1 MSGKVVYEKNA
12 NDDERIQIVRSA
24 LKSYNDFPK
33 PGIIFQD
40 IFAVFSNPSALEAL
54 FGIAKD
60 FSASISNDID
70 VIVGLDSRG
79 FLFGP
84 IMANFI
90 GKPFVPARKAGK
102 LPGVCVN
109 VEYSLEYGSDKL
121 EIQQDSIKQGGRVLI
136 VDDLLATG
144 GTMAAAVDLVKKVGG
159 EVVSCWV
166 VMELAGLQGRD
177 KVDAPLQAV
186 IQL

>member
-1 MSGKVVYEKNA
+1 MSGIVDKRNNA
-12 NDDERIQIVRSA
+12 PDERIQIVRSA
-24 LKSYNDFPK
+24 LKSYEDFPK
-33 PGIIFQD
+33 PGIVFQD

-60 FSASISNDID
+60 YSAAIKDDID
-70 VIVGLDSRG
+70 IIVGLDSRG

-102 LPGVCVN
+102 LPGICAN

-121 EIQQDSIKQGGRVLI
+121 EIQQDSMKRGDRVLV

-166 VMELAGLQGRD
+166 VMELAGLKGRD
-177 KVDAPLQAV
+177 KVHAPLHSV